1 MSSSH
6 NLGKKGE
13 KQAADFLREKGYSV
27 LEVNWRYQ
35 HKELD
40 IIAEYNN
47 ELHIVEVKTRSSG
60 IWQTIDEVVGI
71 SKQKNMIVAAE
82 AYIEQNNIDKN
93 IVFDI
98 IYILQTGEN
107 EHIELIPNAF
117 YAYDSEI

>member
-13 KQAADFLREKGYSV
+13 QQAADFLEKQGYSI
-27 LEVNWRYQ
+27 LAVNWRYQ

-47 ELHIVEVKTRSSG
+47 ELHIVEVKTRSTG
-60 IWQTIDEVVGI
+60 IWQTVDELVGI
-71 SKQKNMIVAAE
+71 TKQKNLIVAAE
-82 AYIEQNNIDKN
+82 AYIEQNNIDKS
-93 IVFDI
+93 IVFDL
-98 IYILQTGEN
+98 IYIIGG